1 MSSPVL
7 VERAEAVGVLTLCR
21 PEKRNALNLEMRAAL
36 ASGVRE
42 LAGDPAIRVLII
54 TGSGGVF
61 AAGAD
66 LGLLVDLESPAVRE
80 LELGQYW
87 QPLRDCAKPVIA
99 AVSGYAL
106 GAGCELAMLCD
117 IVLADTTARFGQPEA
132 RVGIM
137 PGAGGTQR
145 LIRAIGKA
153 PASLLLMTGE
163 TCTAERA
170 AAWGLISELVVDRPV
185 LERARELA
193 KAAAGLAPLAL
204 AAIKRTLA
212 VGADLPLD
220 DALALE
226 YREFLGLFD
235 TEDKTEGMRAFLDK
249 RKPEFTGR

>member
-1 MSSPVL
+1 
-7 VERAEAVGVLTLCR
+7 
-21 PEKRNALNLEMRAAL
+21 
-36 ASGVRE
+36 VRE
-42 LAGDPAIRVLII
+42 LAADPTIRALII

-66 LGLLVDLESPAVRE
+66 LGLLVDKDMRAVRD
-80 LELGQYW
+80 LDLGQYW

-117 IVLADTTARFGQPEA
+117 IVVADPTARFGQPEA

-145 LIRAIGKA
+145 LVRAIGRA
-153 PASLLLMTGE
+153 AASLLLMTGE
-163 TCTAERA
+163 TLTAERA
-170 AAWGLISELVVDRPV
+170 AALGLISELVVERAV

-193 KAAAGLAPLAL
+193 QAAAGLAPLAL

-212 VGADLPLD
+212 VGPDLPLD

-226 YREFLGLFD
+226 HREFLSLFD
-235 TEDKTEGMRAFLDK
+235 TEDKTEGMRAFLAK
-249 RKPEFTGR
+249 RQPEFTGR